1 MNDMSRPFLFRVD
14 EVTQLPFVVSAW
26 SNQLISVDRE
36 QRRVIAWADPL
47 SVQQFCMLNDVEAIP
62 LQDDLVGGAQ

>member
-1 MNDMSRPFLFRVD
+1 MNDMTRPFLFRVD

-26 SNQLISVDRE
+26 SDQLISVDRE